1 MALYLVS
8 VYRPIGFDPAPS
20 LDAGAHREIDQ
31 LNDEMVA
38 AGVRVFVGGLQL
50 PSTATWLGPEVP
62 PVTGDAYLDG
72 FWVLDVAHLDEA
84 LGWGRKAGIACRALV
99 EVRPFH

>member
-1 MALYLVS
+1 MALYLIS
-8 VYRPIGFDPAPS
+8 IYRPIGFDPARS
-20 LDAGAHREIDQ
+20 LDEVARQEIDQ

-38 AGVRVFVGGLQL
+38 AGVRVFVGGLQP
-50 PSTATWLGPEVP
+50 PSTAHWLGPDEP

-72 FWVLDVAHLDEA
+72 FWVLDVTGLDEA
-84 LGWGRKAGIACRALV
+84 QSWGHKAGIACRGLV